1 MDGLGSVMWL
11 GGAPG
16 VGKTTVARLLA
27 RRHGLRWYNADAHTW
42 EHRDRAI
49 AAGHP
54 AAIRYEESPI
64 PDRWSAPMEERL
76 AMSLHHERGPMV
88 QDDLLALPTSPLT
101 LAEGTPITPKVVG
114 SGQALWLIPTPELQ
128 RDRLDERDL
137 LPGVRELYQRLGDEI
152 TAEVKRFG
160 GQMLVVDESWSLGE
174 VVTKV
179 ESHFADLLAHGPVA
193 TSQLERRQ
201 LLRYANRAFV
211 DQYQTFFTRSWA
223 RALGATSDVVLSFS
237 CECAQAG
244 CEKQIDLAVS
254 DFPQPPDDG
263 SLPLLAPG
271 HYAMRTVQ
279 VSAVDSARAQPPDH
293 LGARTSQWSLYG
305 REE

>member
-1 MDGLGSVMWL
+1 MDGLESVMWL

-54 AAIRYEESPI
+54 AAIQYEESPI

-88 QDDLLALPTSPLT
+88 QDDLRALPASPLT

-128 RDRLDERDL
+128 RDRLEEREL

-160 GQMLVVDESWSLGE
+160 GQMLVVDESWSL
-174 VVTKV
+174 KFP
-179 ESHFADLLAHGPVA
+179 H
-193 TSQLERRQ
+193 
-201 LLRYANRAFV
+201 RA
-211 DQYQTFFTRSWA
+211 
-223 RALGATSDVVLSFS
+223 G
-237 CECAQAG
+237 
-244 CEKQIDLAVS
+244 
-254 DFPQPPDDG
+254 QPDTGTDRPGG
-263 SLPLLAPG
+263 SSPG
-271 HYAMRTVQ
+271 
-279 VSAVDSARAQPPDH
+279 
-293 LGARTSQWSLYG
+293 
-305 REE
+305 